1 MYERRTGNEGGD
13 PGACCGERY
22 GQQIAA
28 VVPKKRATPSYEGSG
43 EKEKMTVEIT
53 CPQCNFSKSIP
64 KEKIPPGARWATC
77 PQCKHRFAF
86 APPEAG
92 HRPEREQEE
101 TRAEGR
107 VERWAPPW
115 ENRAQLGL
123 WQGIYQTF
131 KAVLFS
137 PDKLF
142 STMAHKGGIMEPLA
156 FGLLL
161 GSIGSMFGFF
171 WQFLMMSGSL
181 LALGEA
187 LLGHLSMSLIFFGII
202 IISPLFVIIAMFLAS
217 AILHLL
223 LLVVRGGKNGFEGTF
238 RVVSYSQATQI
249 WGVIPFLGG
258 FIGGLWIIIVQIIGL
273 REIHETSYLRVILA
287 LLIPIALILLLVLA
301 IVIPLLVF
309 GLV

>member
-1 MYERRTGNEGGD
+1 
-13 PGACCGERY
+13 
-22 GQQIAA
+22 
-28 VVPKKRATPSYEGSG
+28 
-43 EKEKMTVEIT
+43 MTVEIV

-64 KEKIPPGARWATC
+64 RERIPAGARWATC
-77 PQCKHRFAF
+77 PQCKHRFSF
-86 APPEAG
+86 APPKGKVSVEPGEKEAG
-92 HRPEREQEE
+92 
-101 TRAEGR
+101 AEDR
-107 VERWAPPW
+107 VERGVPPW
-115 ENRAQLGL
+115 ENRSELGL

-142 STMAHKGGIMEPLA
+142 GTMTHKGSIMEPLA

-181 LALGEA
+181 LPLGEE
-187 LLGHLSMSLIFFGII
+187 LLGRVSMSLIFFAII
-202 IISPLFVIIAMFLAS
+202 IISPFFVAIIIFIGS

-223 LLVVRGGKNGFEGTF
+223 LIIVRGGKNGFEATF

-249 WGVIPFLGG
+249 WGVIPFIGG
-258 FIGGLWIIIVQIIGL
+258 FIGGLWILIVQIVGL

-287 LLIPIALILLLVLA
+287 LLIPIALILLLALA
-301 IVIPLLVF
+301 VVIPLLVF
-309 GLV
+309 GLG

>member
-1 MYERRTGNEGGD
+1 
-13 PGACCGERY
+13 
-22 GQQIAA
+22 
-28 VVPKKRATPSYEGSG
+28 
-43 EKEKMTVEIT
+43 MTVKIT
-53 CPQCNFSKSIP
+53 CPKCNFSKSIP
-64 KEKIPPGARWATC
+64 EEKIPAGARWATC
-77 PQCKHRFAF
+77 PQCKNRFAF

-92 HRPEREQEE
+92 PGPEQEQKE
-101 TRAEGR
+101 IGEEGR
-107 VERWAPPW
+107 VERRAPPW
-115 ENRAQLGL
+115 ENRSELGL

-131 KAVLFS
+131 KGVLFS

-142 STMAHKGGIMEPLA
+142 STMTHKGGIKEPLA

-181 LALGEA
+181 MALGKE
-187 LLGHLSMSLIFFGII
+187 LMGHLSMSLIFFVII
-202 IISPLFVIIAMFLAS
+202 IISPLFVTIAIFLIS

-223 LLVVRGGKNGFEGTF
+223 LLVVRGGKSGFEATF

-258 FIGGLWIIIVQIIGL
+258 FIGFLWIIIVQIIGL

-287 LLIPIALILLLVLA
+287 LLIPVALILLLLLA

-309 GLV
+309 GLG